1 MKEAYFEVKGKIR
14 GKARPRV
21 TKQGHAYTPSDT
33 AEYERLV
40 QLAYKRQCGGTFFG
54 NIENSKEKQPIDIYI
69 MAMYSIPKS
78 YTKGK
83 RLAASHNMI
92 LPVKK
97 PDADN
102 IAKIV
107 CDALNGIA
115 YKDDA
120 QIVSMIVKKVYTTGA
135 ERVFVCIKEFEG
147 LNEES

>member
-1 MKEAYFEVKGKIR
+1 MKTAYFEVKGKIR

-40 QLAYKRQCGGTFFG
+40 QLAYKSQCGSVFFG
-54 NIENSKEKQPIDIYI
+54 NIENSNEKPPIEIYI
-69 MAMYSIPKS
+69 RAMYSIPKS

-92 LPVKK
+92 FPVKK

-120 QIVSMIVKKVYTTGA
+120 QIVRMSVHKVYTTGA
-135 ERVFVCIKEFEG
+135 ERVAVWIKDIEG
-147 LNEES
+147 LNDEF

>member
-1 MKEAYFEVKGKIR
+1 MKEAYFEAKGKIR

-54 NIENSKEKQPIDIYI
+54 NENSNEKPPIEIYI
-69 MAMYSIPKS
+69 RAMYSIPRS

-83 RLAASHNMI
+83 RLAAAHNMI
-92 LPVKK
+92 LPAKK

-135 ERVFVCIKEFEG
+135 ERVVVCIKEFEG
-147 LNEES
+147 LNEDF